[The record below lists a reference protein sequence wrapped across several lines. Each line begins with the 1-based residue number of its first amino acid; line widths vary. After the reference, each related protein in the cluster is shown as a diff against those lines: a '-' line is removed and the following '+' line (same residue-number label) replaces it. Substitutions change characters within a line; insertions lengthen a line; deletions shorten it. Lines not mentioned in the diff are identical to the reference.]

1 MITMK
6 DIALLAGVSTATVSK
21 IINGNDKYISE
32 DTRERVNKVIRETN
46 YVPNAVAKGLKIKQ
60 SRTLGFILPD
70 ISNPYFPEIARGI
83 EDAAG
88 SLGFSVMFCNTDND
102 VNREAEAISF
112 LQSKMVD
119 GIIVTRTA
127 PESRVAEY
135 SKKETPFVVVDSK
148 SSTAKNDVGEVI
160 IDSKAAFTD
169 ITKLMLKKGCKKLA
183 FISASGEY
191 DRERYEGFSAAL
203 NECGLEAEESLIYR
217 ENYDVKTG
225 YDGVEHIFE
234 NNFADGIVCGNDLIA
249 VGVVDALRKKGLS
262 VPEDVKVSGFD
273 DIYFSRYLNPALTT
287 VKQPA
292 YEMGAAAAKMLINFI
307 LNSEPLHSIKFP
319 YQLIE
324 REST

>member
-6 DIALLAGVSTATVSK
+6 DIANLAGVSAATVSK

-32 DTRERVNKVIRETN
+32 DTRERVKRVIRETN

-127 PESRVAEY
+127 PESRLAEY
-135 SKKETPFVVVDSK
+135 SKNETPFVVVDSK
-148 SSTAKNDVGEVI
+148 SSMSKDDVGEVV
-160 IDSKAAFTD
+160 IDSKAAFED
-169 ITKLMLKKGCKKLA
+169 VTKLMIEKGCKKLA

-191 DRERYEGFSAAL
+191 DRERYEGFLKAL
-203 NECGLEAEESLIYR
+203 KECCIKTDESLVYR

-225 YDGVEHIFE
+225 YDGVNRIYK
-234 NNFADGIVCGNDLIA
+234 NNFPDGIVCGNDLIA
-249 VGVVDALRKKGLS
+249 VGVIDALRKKGIS
-262 VPEDVKVSGFD
+262 VPADVKVSGFD

-292 YEMGAAAAKMLINFI
+292 YEMGVVAAKMLINFI

>member
-21 IINGNDKYISE
+21 IINGNDRYISAE
-32 DTRERVNKVIRETN
+32 TRENVNKIIRETN
-46 YVPNAVAKGLKIKQ
+46 YVPNAVAKGLKIKK
-60 SRTLGFILPD
+60 SCTLGFILPD

-88 SLGFSVMFCNTDND
+88 SFGFSVMFCNTDND
-102 VNREAEAISF
+102 VKREAEAICF

-127 PESRVAEY
+127 PESRIDEY
-135 SKKETPFVVVDSK
+135 SKRETPFVVVDSK
-148 SSTAKNDVGEVI
+148 SSTLKNNVGEVV
-160 IDSKAAFTD
+160 IDAKSAFID
-169 ITKLMLKKGCKKLA
+169 ITKHMLQKGCRKLA

-191 DRERYEGFSAAL
+191 DRERYEGFSTAL
-203 NECGLEAEESLIYR
+203 KEAGVKAEEGLVYR

-225 YDGVEHIFE
+225 YDGVEYIFE

-249 VGVVDALRKKGLS
+249 VGVIDALRKKGLS
-262 VPEDVKVSGFD
+262 VPGDVKVSGFD
-273 DIYFSRYLNPALTT
+273 DIYFSRYMNPPLTT

-292 YEMGAAAAKMLINFI
+292 YEMGAAAAKMLINYI
-307 LNSEPLHSIKFP
+307 LHSEPLHTVKFA
-319 YQLIE
+319 YKLIE